1 MNFSDTYELNRIVAY
16 VREGQLPLEHKVAL
30 PPFRDTKVIQDGK
43 GRGEGA
49 ESKGE
54 EAHSI

>member
-54 EAHSI
+54 EAS